1 MLDDLSVKQPTKLL
15 KFDFEL
21 QFWSITS
28 FPLYVTQ
35 SIIKS
40 LEVISPEVMSP
51 WDLSHVTQIFRNLV
65 RWVLGCD

>member
-15 KFDFEL
+15 NFDFEL

-51 WDLSHVTQIFRNLV
+51 WDLSHVAQIFRNLV

>member
-15 KFDFEL
+15 NFDFEL

-28 FPLYVTQ
+28 FSLYVTQ

-40 LEVISPEVMSP
+40 LEVISPEVMFP

-65 RWVLGCD
+65 QWVLGCD

>member
-15 KFDFEL
+15 NFDFEL

-28 FPLYVTQ
+28 FSLYVTQ

-51 WDLSHVTQIFRNLV
+51 WT
-65 RWVLGCD
+65 